1 MDDELAQV
9 PPGAYVGS
17 GPVPVPASVVGA
29 VQVSGAGP
37 VDAVA
42 AEAVVVPVATGAATA
57 APSLAVAAPI
67 VARGVTPVAEPR
79 FPADRTLCQPSRGG

>member
-57 APSLAVAAPI
+57 APLHRSTATLAAAMD
-67 VARGVTPVAEPR
+67 AT
-79 FPADRTLCQPSRGG
+79 D